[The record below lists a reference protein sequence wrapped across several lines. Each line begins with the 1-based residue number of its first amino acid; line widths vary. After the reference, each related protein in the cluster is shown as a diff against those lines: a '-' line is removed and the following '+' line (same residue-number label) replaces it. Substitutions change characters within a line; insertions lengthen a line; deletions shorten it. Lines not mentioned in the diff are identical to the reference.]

1 MSDDD
6 DKTPWQPPQRST
18 GTRSFPARSK
28 SSSRG
33 FLLAYLP
40 AESRPR
46 QIIYESNLER
56 KTALL
61 LLARKDLWNLWD
73 QPPKVAFTDKRG
85 QTANHVFDYLAEF
98 DGGRRV
104 AIAVKPQA
112 RTERL
117 GFRETLARIRAEL
130 PSYFADEVVLV
141 TEKGLPAA
149 AVHNAELLQMFRACP
164 DPKANRIVG
173 DLLAAQQQPFS
184 VADILAGSSL
194 GGRAFRA
201 LVRAIYAGLTRTD
214 LDSRITPATILLPPE
229 GRP

>member
-33 FLLAYLP
+33 FLLAHLP
-40 AESRPR
+40 AEASPR

-56 KTALL
+56 QTALL
-61 LLARKDLWNLWD
+61 LLARNDLWNLWD
-73 QPPKVAFTDKRG
+73 QPPKVAFTDRRG
-85 QTANHVFDYLAEF
+85 RTAHHVFDYLAEF

-112 RTERL
+112 RAERI
-117 GFRETLARIRAEL
+117 GFRDTLARIRTALPPRFAE
-130 PSYFADEVVLV
+130 EVVLV
-141 TEKGLPAA
+141 TEKTLTAA
-149 AVHNAELLQMFRACP
+149 AVHNAELLHMFRACP
-164 DPKANRIVG
+164 DPEADSIVG
-173 DLLAAQQQPFS
+173 DMLAAQRLPARI
-184 VADILAGSSL
+184 ADIVAESGL

-201 LVRAIYAGLTRTD
+201 LVRAIHVGLVRAD
-214 LDSRITPATILLPPE
+214 LDSRVTSATLLLPPKD
-229 GRP
+229 RP